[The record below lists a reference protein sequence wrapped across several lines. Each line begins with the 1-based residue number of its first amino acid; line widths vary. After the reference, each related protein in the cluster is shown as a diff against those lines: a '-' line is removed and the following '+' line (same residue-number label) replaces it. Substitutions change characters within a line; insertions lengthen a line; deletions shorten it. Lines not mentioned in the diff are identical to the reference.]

1 MIASSISLYQVP
13 ACCCSSALNV
23 EGGVLGIV
31 PFANYLLS
39 PVHSP
44 WANSLPRCF
53 WEHLS
58 GQRGIAGGPV
68 VTVQCAEH
76 VRHLHPSVYVF
87 GFFFLKS
94 SVKNRRQI
102 WENFSAFI
110 KFVSVKSRRL
120 LFLSPR
126 KMCACICYVGVFLI
140 TNLIVLSCDFSRK
153 YAHASKSFAG
163 TCKLK

>member
-1 MIASSISLYQVP
+1 MITSSISLSQVP

-31 PFANYLLS
+31 SFANYLLS

-58 GQRGIAGGPV
+58 GQCRIAGGPV
-68 VTVQCAEH
+68 VTVQCAQH
-76 VRHLHPSVYVF
+76 VRNLHPSA
-87 GFFFLKS
+87 FFFFKS

-102 WENFSAFI
+102 WENFSLFI
-110 KFVSVKSRRL
+110 KFASVKNWRL
-120 LFLSPR
+120 LVFSLR
-126 KMCACICYVGVFLI
+126 KICMLYIYIKQTLI
-140 TNLIVLSCDFSRK
+140 IPSCDFTRRESMYIPVRVWQGS
-153 YAHASKSFAG
+153 AN
-163 TCKLK
+163 